1 MKTKKHKNSV
11 TEYEKKIIDLFQ
23 TNTMLEDK
31 LDEALAENA
40 RKEHLLQEVQLDN
53 DQLKEVFKR
62 RQLELIENVNELSEL
77 KENKNQHIKQLMR
90 KILFLEE
97 ELKSERSSKSNN
109 RLNNTNNDNEL
120 PIETPRQSADILEK
134 ELAGGSTD
142 GSNAT
147 LAVAQ
152 GGSSS
157 FFGQFFKRSRPS
169 TPTVGTALE
178 ASTSTSKSP
187 SLAASTTV
195 STSTP
200 KTTMSSDDNS

>member
-97 ELKSERSSKSNN
+97 ELKSERSSNIYIKITVISGIHNSFDINTKNN
-109 RLNNTNNDNEL
+109 NV
-120 PIETPRQSADILEK
+120 K
-134 ELAGGSTD
+134 
-142 GSNAT
+142 
-147 LAVAQ
+147 
-152 GGSSS
+152 
-157 FFGQFFKRSRPS
+157 
-169 TPTVGTALE
+169 
-178 ASTSTSKSP
+178 
-187 SLAASTTV
+187 
-195 STSTP
+195 
-200 KTTMSSDDNS
+200 